1 MSCRW
6 DSGTAG
12 ALLIS
17 RCCHCGDGVVVN
29 VVEFVAGP
37 DGVGIRISSRSTV
50 YVVGADA
57 GVASLQPVKQIKNT
71 AWLSSRER
79 NSKTWFSN
87 RECNNTTWFSCE
99 ECNTA
104 KRGLVIGNVTA
115 QRGSVVKSVTQQNV
129 V

>member
-17 RCCHCGDGVVVN
+17 RYCQCGDGVVVN

-71 AWLSSRER
+71 AWLSSRE
-79 NSKTWFSN
+79 
-87 RECNNTTWFSCE
+87 
-99 ECNTA
+99 CNTA
-104 KRGLVIGNVTA
+104 KRGSVTGNVTA

-129 V
+129 IQ